1 MCATR
6 KVLVVRGRL
15 SPTSPIFPLYF
26 ENRLHRNRLVSSGEG
41 RWNGQ
46 FAIARCTKHVRA
58 TECYNNGGQPQLFP
72 QRVSGPHAS

>member
-1 MCATR
+1 MYASR
-6 KVLVVRGRL
+6 EVLVLRGRL

-26 ENRLHRNRLVSSGEG
+26 QNRLHTNHLVSSGEG
-41 RWNGQ
+41 RWSGQ

-72 QRVSGPHAS
+72 QRVSGPPAP